1 MIVPNIESTINGVQC
16 YFSDKSVTAYHMV
29 WAEDGHIDVVVYGN
43 VEIGTRKSLISATET
58 SDIKT
63 KANEEGL
70 FLDNQTQIEESLKS
84 IFGL

>member
-29 WAEDGHIDVVVYGN
+29 WAEDGHIDIVIFGN
-43 VEIGTRKSLISATET
+43 IEIGTRKSLFSSTE
-58 SDIKT
+58 SLDLKT